1 MILIN
6 QNQVKRL
13 TENRQKDRRIRWL
26 PWFAFLIAALCLLQP
41 TTLPA
46 QTAESPRSPSTALSG
61 YMDFHLN
68 KESQRDG
75 ELDLH
80 RFVLLVTHRFSD
92 RLRFVSE
99 LELEHAFVEGLEDG
113 GEIELEQAYLDFL
126 ITRRFNLRAG
136 MLLMPVGIINERHE
150 PPVYHGVE
158 RPLADTVLLPTTWF
172 EAGAGV
178 HGEFGRGW
186 RYRAYVTAPLNA
198 TEFSAEE
205 GIRNGRQKGSRS
217 NVGRVASTGRLEFVG
232 VRGLTAGAS
241 FWAGKSGF
249 ETRPLFDVPVSV
261 WDVDARYSRGRFEG
275 RGQLSQV
282 NIENAG
288 RLNDLRM
295 KTTGINPNVARTL
308 RGGYLESAYR
318 IVSGADFGDVAA
330 FVRYEN
336 VDTQFRMPDG
346 FTALEMFDREAWVFG
361 VTYWPDADVALKA
374 DYVWQR
380 NESRAVAA
388 PHSFNIGLGWWF

>member
-1 MILIN
+1 MGCRPGFLARFG
-6 QNQVKRL
+6 VL
-13 TENRQKDRRIRWL
+13 LAL
-26 PWFAFLIAALCLLQP
+26 PGLLGLLQATP
-41 TTLPA
+41 LSA
-46 QTAESPRSPSTALSG
+46 QTPQAPRTPSTALSG

-68 KESQRDG
+68 KESHRDG

-92 RLRFVSE
+92 RIRFVSE

-113 GEIELEQAYLDFL
+113 GEVELEQAYLDFL
-126 ITRRFNLRAG
+126 ITRGFNLRAG
-136 MLLMPVGIINERHE
+136 MVLIPVGIINERHE
-150 PPVYHGVE
+150 PPVFHGVE
-158 RPLADTVLLPTTWF
+158 RPLTDTVLLPTTWF
-172 EAGAGV
+172 ETGAGV

-198 TEFSAEE
+198 SEFSADE

-232 VRGLTAGAS
+232 IRGLTAGAS

-249 ETRPLFDVPVSV
+249 QTRPLFDVPVSV
-261 WDVDARYSRGRFEG
+261 WDIDARYSRRRFEG
-275 RGQLSQV
+275 RAQLAQV
-282 NIENAG
+282 NIQNAG

-318 IVSGADFGDVAA
+318 IVSGADFGDIAA

-336 VDTQFRMPDG
+336 VDTQFRMPEG
-346 FTALEMFDREAWVFG
+346 FTPLEMFDRDALVFG
-361 VTYWPDADVALKA
+361 VTYWPDADVAVKA
-374 DYVWQR
+374 DYVRQR
-380 NESRAVAA
+380 NNSRGVAA
-388 PHSFNIGLGWWF
+388 PHSVNVGLGWWF